1 MKPLWQIG
9 KPTSTTVEIYNVR
22 ANQSMTMTTDKFKK
36 TFGLESL
43 HKKEKPMKYLEF
55 KKAVEGLSK
64 HYSVYRNCG
73 STAVDYRGRTILE
86 VPAAQFYVQTMA
98 TFENEYVAC
107 FRESLPYS
115 HKLWMLASE
124 FSMTPVKERKEHQ
137 WNVVI
142 GQVQGSINCYCAYA
156 KSKLFE
162 GKFWLDGTVEQ
173 DHGLED
179 ERCVFSDSEFD
190 DLIAWLKKL
199 PDGDRMAKIAELG
212 KVPAQEA
219 AK

>member
-1 MKPLWQIG
+1 MTKSIDPLTG
-9 KPTSTTVEIYNVR
+9 MLSV
-22 ANQSMTMTTDKFKK
+22 DK
-36 TFGLESL
+36 ESE
-43 HKKEKPMKYLEF
+43 EKPMKYLEF

-64 HYSVYRNCG
+64 HYSVYTNG
-73 STAVDYRGRTILE
+73 GHTAVDYRGHMILE
-86 VPAAQFYVQTMA
+86 VPAAQFCVQTMA
-98 TFENEYVAC
+98 TFENGYVAR

-124 FSMTPVKERKEHQ
+124 YSMTPVNERKEHR

-142 GQVQGSINCYCAYA
+142 GQVQHSINCYCAYT
-156 KSKLFE
+156 KSKIFE

-199 PDGDRMAKIAELG
+199 PDGDRLAKIAELG

-219 AK
+219 EE